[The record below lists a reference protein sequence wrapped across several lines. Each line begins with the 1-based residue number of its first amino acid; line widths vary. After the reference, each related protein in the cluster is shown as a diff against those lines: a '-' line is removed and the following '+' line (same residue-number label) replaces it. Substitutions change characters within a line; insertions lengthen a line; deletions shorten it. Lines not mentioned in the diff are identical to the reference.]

1 MLFRAH
7 GGASTRKIAVQ
18 GRKNS
23 DPQDERRALGKTD
36 QTSRFSGRKL
46 RRKMALAKE
55 FEHRDCQ
62 RRSAMWSAGSQR
74 RVDRAKSHRQRYGLL
89 LQSAILNRTEVAD
102 RRIRCCTEQ
111 FVAGRLFGA
120 GLRRIT
126 HLCLAKRAA
135 NRPEEQKNYE
145 HKHRSPSNGR

>member
-1 MLFRAH
+1 MHALSSAPRRQQK
-7 GGASTRKIAVQ
+7 GKLRVGKK
-18 GRKNS
+18 KNS

-102 RRIRCCTEQ
+102 RRIRCCTER
-111 FVAGRLFGA
+111 FVAGA
-120 GLRRIT
+120 GLRCIT